1 MRKYMKTTSRNRFI
15 LIASTSYLVFALFWI
30 FLSDQFLT
38 ISADIKSMVWLSTA
52 KGVFFVISTTVMLIV
67 ALHTVPPQNASS
79 TETLLD
85 KLATG
90 LTPSLAKYLFAF
102 IISLSMLL
110 VRGGIALSFEARP
123 LMILFIF
130 PIILSAY
137 IGGLWPGLLSTA
149 TVALGLFFFMM
160 PPLHSSSNTNIFDRI
175 QLGILV
181 ANGFAVSLLSE
192 MFKRSYAKAETNRR
206 LLNTVVTGTTD
217 AIFIKDREGRYVL
230 LNKAAEGFIGK
241 KVDEIIGYDDNA
253 LFSEPTA
260 RTLMAEDRSIM
271 ETGKIMTSEIQA
283 ANSAGRVIDFSQ
295 IKGAIIDKQGR
306 CIGMF
311 GISRDISERKL
322 AEENLRAAKTMF
334 EAALANM
341 SDAVFIS
348 DTTGK
353 FTHFNDAFVT
363 FHKFRNKEE
372 CAKTFD
378 EYPKFIDVYLI
389 TGELVPVENWAV
401 PSALRGEIGTGVEF
415 RLLRKDTGQTW
426 FGSYNY
432 APIHN
437 QEGCIVGSVVTAR
450 DISESKAAEEKI
462 TGYIIQLEKAMR
474 STLQAVANVVE
485 AHDPYT
491 AGHEWRV
498 GIIAADLA
506 REMGWS
512 EEKCDTLH
520 LIGLVHDIGKMSVPA
535 EILSKP
541 GRLSAI
547 EFELV
552 KTHAEQG
559 YQILKD
565 VEFPLPIARIIREHH
580 ERMDGS
586 GYPQGLKGDE
596 ILIEARILA
605 VADVLEAMASHRPY
619 RPSLGLE
626 EAISEIE
633 SHRVQHFDPEVVDA
647 LLHLFREKGYQLPA

>member
-1 MRKYMKTTSRNRFI
+1 MKTTSRNRFI

-30 FLSDQFLT
+30 FLSDKFLT
-38 ISADIKSMVWLSTA
+38 ISTDIKSMVWLSTA

-67 ALHTVPPQNASS
+67 ALHAVPPQNASS

-90 LTPSLAKYLFAF
+90 LTPSLSKYLFAF
-102 IISLSMLL
+102 IISISMLL
-110 VRGGIALSFEARP
+110 VRGGIAIPFEARP
-123 LMILFIF
+123 LMNLFMF
-130 PIILSAY
+130 PIILSAF

-160 PPLHSSSNTNIFDRI
+160 PPLHSSSNTNIFDLI

-241 KVDEIIGYDDNA
+241 KVDEMIGYDDNA

-283 ANSAGRVIDFSQ
+283 ANSAGRVMYFSQ
-295 IKGAIIDKQGR
+295 TKGAIIDKQGR

-311 GISRDISERKL
+311 GIL
-322 AEENLRAAKTMF
+322 
-334 EAALANM
+334 
-341 SDAVFIS
+341 
-348 DTTGK
+348 
-353 FTHFNDAFVT
+353 
-363 FHKFRNKEE
+363 
-372 CAKTFD
+372 
-378 EYPKFIDVYLI
+378 
-389 TGELVPVENWAV
+389 
-401 PSALRGEIGTGVEF
+401 
-415 RLLRKDTGQTW
+415 
-426 FGSYNY
+426 
-432 APIHN
+432 
-437 QEGCIVGSVVTAR
+437 R

-462 TGYIIQLEKAMR
+462 KGYVKQLETAMQ

-491 AGHEWRV
+491 SGHERRV
-498 GIIAADLA
+498 GIIAADIA
-506 REMGWS
+506 REMGWK
-512 EEKCDTLH
+512 EENCNALH
-520 LIGLVHDIGKMSVPA
+520 LIGLVHDIGKMSVPS

-541 GRLSAI
+541 GRLSTI

-552 KTHAEQG
+552 KTHAEHG
-559 YQILKD
+559 YEILKD
-565 VEFPLPIARIIREHH
+565 VDFPLPIA
-580 ERMDGS
+580 
-586 GYPQGLKGDE
+586 
-596 ILIEARILA
+596 
-605 VADVLEAMASHRPY
+605 
-619 RPSLGLE
+619 
-626 EAISEIE
+626 
-633 SHRVQHFDPEVVDA
+633 
-647 LLHLFREKGYQLPA
+647 